1 MESDVYMFSITMWE
15 MLERDV
21 PYRGTPP
28 LQIPS
33 LVWKVNWVCILGS
46 TDDLDAFRI
55 CCNVLSFC
63 SFVTYQGERPRIS
76 DGGAYVAWDQT
87 ATDAPVAIA
96 NGLVY
101 TPSHHQNL

>member
-1 MESDVYMFSITMWE
+1 MFSITMWE

-76 DGGAYVAWDQT
+76 DDGAYVAWDHIT
-87 ATDAPVAIA
+87 TDTPVSKV
-96 NGLVY
+96 NFGY
-101 TPSHHQNL
+101 NLG